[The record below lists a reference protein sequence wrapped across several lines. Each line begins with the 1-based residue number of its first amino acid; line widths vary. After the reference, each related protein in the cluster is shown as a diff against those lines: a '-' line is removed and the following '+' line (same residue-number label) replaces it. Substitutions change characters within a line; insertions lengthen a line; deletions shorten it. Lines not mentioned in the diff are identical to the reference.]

1 MPAGGR
7 YLKHEDLN
15 LKYFSTD
22 LLRHFAAY
30 GQHMSLDRITRVAC
44 YVDLA
49 VPPARPRFW
58 NQISMSAH
66 DPIYYGDYL
75 RLDRLLSL
83 QSPESAKHGTPVHD
97 EMLFIIVH
105 QSYELWFKQVLH
117 EFDRIES
124 DFSANPVDDE
134 AMARIV
140 HALARVH
147 EIIKLLVAQLD
158 VLETMTPAD
167 FLDFRDYLFPASG
180 FQSLQFR
187 LIETRLGLPEAV
199 RIRFDGEAVEKRLS
213 KVDRQKLATARMR
226 PTVLA
231 LLDAWLARTPF
242 LDWGGESF
250 RLVYRAA
257 VVKHLSADVETVKAD
272 AAIPAERRERE
283 TAGLG
288 KALEAFAAIF
298 EPDSRQDNWR
308 LSPKALQA
316 ALFIT
321 VYREM
326 PAVQQPFRLL
336 SLLMDI
342 DETLTFWRYRHALM
356 VERMIGRK
364 IGTGGSSGQAYLRST
379 AEQHRIFGDLFQLS
393 TFLIPRSAL
402 PELPPDVKE
411 RLGFVYARE

>member
-7 YLKHEDLN
+7 YLRLEDLN

-105 QSYELWFKQVLH
+105 QAYELWFKQVLH
-117 EFDRIES
+117 EFDRIEG

-158 VLETMTPAD
+158 VLEMMTPAD

-226 PTVLA
+226 PTALA

-242 LDWGGESF
+242 LDWGGESCMDGCAG
-250 RLVYRAA
+250 RPAKGRRW
-257 VVKHLSADVETVKAD
+257 KSATVK
-272 AAIPAERRERE
+272 E
-283 TAGLG
+283 
-288 KALEAFAAIF
+288 
-298 EPDSRQDNWR
+298 
-308 LSPKALQA
+308 
-316 ALFIT
+316 
-321 VYREM
+321 
-326 PAVQQPFRLL
+326 
-336 SLLMDI
+336 
-342 DETLTFWRYRHALM
+342 
-356 VERMIGRK
+356 
-364 IGTGGSSGQAYLRST
+364 
-379 AEQHRIFGDLFQLS
+379 
-393 TFLIPRSAL
+393 
-402 PELPPDVKE
+402 
-411 RLGFVYARE
+411 